1 MIEILSKI
9 VPVAMLAF
17 VISSMLAMGLSLTV
31 REIVAPLRNARL
43 VLLALIA
50 NFVLMPLGA
59 FGIAKLL
66 HLKEALAAGLLV
78 LGTAAGAPFLPKLAA
93 LAKGNLA
100 FAVGLMVLLMVLTV
114 GYMPLVLPRLL
125 EGVTVDA
132 AKIARSLVLLM
143 LLPLGVG
150 LAIKAWFAAA
160 AARVKPPL
168 DKTSNLSLILLIAL
182 LVVVNFDKMVD
193 VFGTRGI
200 LAGIVF
206 IFLGFAIGHLLGGPG
221 LDTRRVLALGTS
233 QRNIAAGLVVAGQNF
248 SDPEVVL
255 MVVVVAIVGLLIL
268 MPLSRALSR
277 RG

>member
-1 MIEILSKI
+1 VIALLARV
-9 VPVAMLAF
+9 VPIAMLVF
-17 VISSMLAMGLSLTV
+17 VVSSMLAMGLALTV
-31 REIVAPLRNARL
+31 AQIAAPLRNIRL
-43 VLLALIA
+43 VTLALLA
-50 NFVLMPLGA
+50 NFVLMPGAA

-66 HLKEALAAGLLV
+66 QLHESLAAGLLI
-78 LGTAAGAPFLPKLAA
+78 LGTAAGAPFLPKLAS

-114 GYMPLVLPRLL
+114 GYMPLVLPRLM

-132 AKIARSLVLLM
+132 GKIARSLVVLM
-143 LLPLGVG
+143 MLPLAAG
-150 LAIKAWFAAA
+150 LAVKAWFAAI

-168 DKTSNLSLILLIAL
+168 DKTSNLSLIALIAL
-182 LVVVNFDKMVD
+182 LVIANFDKLLD

-206 IFLGFAIGHLLGGPG
+206 IVAGYAIGHLLGGPG

-233 QRNIAAGLVVAGQNF
+233 QRNIAAALVVAGQNF
-248 SDPEVVL
+248 SDPRVVL

>member
-1 MIEILSKI
+1 
-9 VPVAMLAF
+9 
-17 VISSMLAMGLSLTV
+17 
-31 REIVAPLRNARL
+31 
-43 VLLALIA
+43 
-50 NFVLMPLGA
+50 
-59 FGIAKLL
+59 
-66 HLKEALAAGLLV
+66 LKEALAAGLLV

-125 EGVTVDA
+125 EGVSVDA

-150 LAIKAWFAAA
+150 LAAKAKFDTA
-160 AARVKPPL
+160 AARVKPAL
-168 DKTSNLSLILLIAL
+168 DKTSNVSLILVIAL
-182 LVVVNFDKMVD
+182 LVVTNFDKILD

-206 IFLGFAIGHLLGGPG
+206 IFLGFAIGHLLGGPA

-255 MVVVVAIVGLLIL
+255 MVVVVAIIGLLIL
-268 MPLSRALSR
+268 MPGSRALSR